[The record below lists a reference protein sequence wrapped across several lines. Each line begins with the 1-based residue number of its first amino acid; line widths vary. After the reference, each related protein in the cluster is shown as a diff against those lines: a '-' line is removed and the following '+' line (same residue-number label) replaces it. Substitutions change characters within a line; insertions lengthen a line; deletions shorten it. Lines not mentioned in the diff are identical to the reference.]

1 MSTDP
6 TRYEGGQPTTPY
18 MDAVA
23 ARGLR
28 GSTRFHV
35 PGHKGGA
42 GADPGLVG
50 AIGERAL
57 LLDLSAGQEGIDI
70 GEHPTPFESAERL
83 AAEWHGAHR
92 TFFLTNGA
100 TQGNHALCLA
110 LAPAGSEVVVQR
122 NAHASVIDGLVLSGG
137 RPHWVAPEYDPV
149 RGMAHAVDPDRLGSV
164 LAEAPGAEAVFVVS
178 PTYYGSCADVEALAA
193 VAHAAGAALVV
204 DQSWGAH
211 FGAHPDVPRSAL
223 QLGADAVITST
234 HKTVGSLTQS
244 AMLHIAGTGL
254 VDVERVARCVRILRS
269 TSTSCLLNASL
280 DASRRQLAVHGTAL
294 LDRTLAAATEL
305 RSRIASLP
313 GCALVGDVTRNPEGL
328 IEWDPLRIA
337 IDVSGTGRTGYELA
351 ESLRVLHDTH
361 VELKTQTTL
370 VLVLGIAEPVEQ
382 LQRFAIDFG
391 DVIARAGGPVTEIGP
406 IAHPP
411 GAFERETPMTPR
423 EAFLGRG
430 EAIPVARA
438 AGRISCETIAGYPP
452 GIPVLLPGET
462 ITEGIVSHLR
472 AIRAAGAELHGASDP
487 EFATVVVVADSG
499 RE

>member
-1 MSTDP
+1 MSSDP

-83 AAEWHGAHR
+83 AAEWHGARR

-100 TQGNHALCLA
+100 TQGNHMLCLA
-110 LAPAGSEVVVQR
+110 LAPAGSEVIVQR

-137 RPHWVAPEYDPV
+137 RPHWVAPEYDSGM
-149 RGMAHAVDPDRLGSV
+149 GMAHAVNPERLR
-164 LAEAPGAEAVFVVS
+164 EALSAAPAAKAVFVVS
-178 PTYYGSCADVEALAA
+178 PTYYGSCADVGALAE

-211 FGAHPDVPRSAL
+211 FGAHPSVPKSAL

-244 AMLHIAGTGL
+244 AMLHIAETDL
-254 VDVERVARCVRILRS
+254 IDLARVARCVRILRS

-294 LDRTLAAATEL
+294 LDRTLNAAAEL
-305 RSRIASLP
+305 RARINAVP
-313 GCALVGDVTRNPEGL
+313 GCLVVGDVEPNAGGL
-328 IEWDPLRIA
+328 IGWDPLRIS
-337 IDVSGTGRTGYELA
+337 IDVSDTGMTGYELA
-351 ESLRVLHDTH
+351 EDLRVLHDTH

-382 LQRFAIDFG
+382 MQRFAIDFA
-391 DVIARAGGPVTEIGP
+391 DVVDRGERGALQVGRIAS
-406 IAHPP
+406 PP
-411 GAFERETPMTPR
+411 SAFERETPMTPR
-423 EAFLGRG
+423 EAFLGDS
-430 EAIPVARA
+430 ETVAADAA

-462 ITEGIVSHLR
+462 ITDEIIDHLS

-487 EFATVVVVADSG
+487 DFATVVVVADSG